1 MPSLHNPQT
10 SQKLSE
16 SRLRVTWQEPSRPP
30 ACPQG
35 LGQATLCPAPTG
47 AGGAGDPAM
56 EAAWAEAGED
66 AERDLPTGWQ
76 GRRGGA
82 GASSSQDKHH
92 GQPRTSSGSQLRCL
106 CHQASWE
113 PAGTFV
119 RTVGESSPALGTAA
133 GFRQQQRHC
142 SKPALRGCPGEK
154 ELATYHAA
162 LSYSA
167 QIRTNSSRW

>member
-10 SQKLSE
+10 PQKLSE

-30 ACPQG
+30 SMSPRPGTSHPLPCPN
-35 LGQATLCPAPTG
+35 
-47 AGGAGDPAM
+47 GGAGDPAM

-66 AERDLPTGWQ
+66 AERDLPMGWQ
-76 GRRGGA
+76 GRKGGA

-106 CHQASWE
+106 CHQTSWE